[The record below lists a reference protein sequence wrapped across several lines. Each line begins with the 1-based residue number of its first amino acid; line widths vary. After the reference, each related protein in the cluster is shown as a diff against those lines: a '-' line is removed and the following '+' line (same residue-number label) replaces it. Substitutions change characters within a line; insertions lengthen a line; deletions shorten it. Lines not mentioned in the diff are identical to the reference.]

1 MVWVKLQDSIEETRP
16 AARRVPVFV
25 MRALLLWSTRQK
37 YSNIFLDHI
46 SVRDDSQ
53 GLIETC
59 LPHVLRELFPM
70 NPAVD
75 GFRLVVR
82 QTDLARPEAPLKVTV
97 CGHGLT
103 PIDRLTRRSQ
113 RQESHGV
120 EHVRELSYQIES
132 GSLVLIRRF
141 AEILLKIDPF
151 LRFISDDH
159 VRNHGQVGISIV
171 LESSLPI

>member
-1 MVWVKLQDSIEETRP
+1 MTRHSEIESLPNVTIRYF
-16 AARRVPVFV
+16 A
-25 MRALLLWSTRQK
+25 RALLLWSTRQK
-37 YSNIFLDHI
+37 YTSTFLDCV

-53 GLIETC
+53 GLVETC
-59 LPHVLRELFPM
+59 LPHVLRELFPL

-120 EHVRELSYQIES
+120 EHVCELSYQIE
-132 GSLVLIRRF
+132 
-141 AEILLKIDPF
+141 
-151 LRFISDDH
+151 
-159 VRNHGQVGISIV
+159 
-171 LESSLPI
+171 